1 MNQPISGGTQLSESA
16 GPRERILL
24 AALEVFGELGYNA
37 TSTRMLAG
45 RAGVN
50 LAAIPYYF
58 SGKRGLYVAVAE
70 HIAAG
75 MQKAMEPATEA
86 ARRSV
91 ASGDDDTLRNS
102 LRGVLFALSDVM
114 LNSPQ
119 SRLWAPFIM
128 REQANPSEAFEVLHR
143 EAMASVMQVTAA
155 VLGLLTGRAP
165 DSQDNLITMHMIM
178 GQILIFRTS
187 RAGIVRALGWDEY
200 NAERLATVQRH
211 VWRNVEAI
219 IDAARTQ
226 GEDR

>member
-1 MNQPISGGTQLSESA
+1 MNQPIADGTQPPEAA
-16 GPRERILL
+16 GPQERLLL

-37 TSTRMLAG
+37 TSTRMLAD
-45 RAGVN
+45 RARVN

-70 HIAAG
+70 HIAEG
-75 MQKAMEPATEA
+75 MQQAMGPATEA
-86 ARRSV
+86 ARESI
-91 ASGDDDTLRNS
+91 ASSDEDS
-102 LRGVLFALSDVM
+102 LRSAFRGILFALSDAM

-119 SRLWAPFIM
+119 SHLWAPFIM

-143 EAMASVMQVTAA
+143 GAMAPVMQTTAT
-155 VLGLLTGRAP
+155 VLGRLTGRAP
-165 DSQDNLITMHMIM
+165 DSEDNLIILQTIV

-187 RAGIVRALGWDEY
+187 RAVILRTLDWEDF
-200 NAERLATVQRH
+200 NAERVASVRRH

-219 IDAARTQ
+219 IDAARAH